1 MYVEFYNFIF
11 KGVPSAD
18 REISRR
24 FFIETKKPLLSVM
37 LLQGLMVT
45 E

>member
-1 MYVEFYNFIF
+1 MYVEFLIF
-11 KGVPSAD
+11 LKVCLLPIVRLVGG
-18 REISRR
+18 
-24 FFIETKKPLLSVM
+24 FLLKQKKPLLSVM

>member
-1 MYVEFYNFIF
+1 MYVEFFIF

-24 FFIETKKPLLSVM
+24 FFIETKKAPAKRNAFAGADGYRV
-37 LLQGLMVT
+37 G
-45 E
+45 

>member
-1 MYVEFYNFIF
+1 MYVEFFIF

-24 FFIETKKPLLSVM
+24 FFIETKSPC
-37 LLQGLMVT
+37 
-45 E
+45 